1 MNSNTQKFSFSF
13 FFLICSFFAVMAN
26 AQNAEIRGE
35 IRAEDFDEALVGAT
49 VRLVLEAD
57 TSRQWQSIT
66 NINGNFAFA
75 EMSVGT
81 YTITVRYIGF
91 KPLVNSITIAQG
103 LNNIGVMRL
112 ETDEA
117 QLDEVTVEAL
127 RARAIQRGDT
137 TIYNA
142 DAFKTNPDASAEDL
156 VTKMPGIT
164 VESGQVQA
172 QGEDVRRVTVDGR
185 EFFGDDATLALRNLP
200 AEVISQVQVFDQMS
214 DQARFTGFDD
224 GNTSKTLNIVT
235 RPGMNVGQFGR
246 IYAGYGLDDRYSAG
260 GNINFFNGARRIS
273 VLGLSNNINMQNFS
287 SEDLVGVETQAGG
300 RGGRG
305 GGRRGGR
312 GGSGDAANFLTGD
325 QGGINTTHS
334 FGLNYSDNWGEK
346 IKVSGSYFFNQTQ
359 NFTESLSERN
369 YFLPDGTN
377 PYYRDLNESN
387 TRNQNHRFNGR
398 LEYTIDSMNSIIWT
412 PRISMQNRNTQ
423 STMEAGNFAEDL
435 TLMNTSISDQSGI
448 SEGLSLANNL
458 LYRKRFLLPRRT
470 LSASLNQSYSPRY
483 SESFL
488 YAKNNFDLMFPDSVE
503 IRDQYSENLSLGST
517 YSGSL
522 TYTEPI
528 GKNSIIQMQYNPSV
542 TFAEADRL
550 TYLQDVNGEAYS
562 TLDTFLSNRFDQIS
576 TTQKGGL
583 SYRFNKQGFG
593 LSIGA
598 DYQHVRF
605 NNKQVFPTLRETN
618 LPFNNILPNAM
629 LSYRFE
635 SGSNLRL
642 FYRSRTQIPS
652 VNQLQDV
659 IDNSN
664 SLIYSGGNPDLKQ
677 SITHSTFLRYN
688 VTNTE
693 KARSFFMFLAGSLTN
708 NAIGQSTMVA
718 TADTVLAEGIILYQG
733 AQLNRPVNLDGNW
746 SIRSFATYGM
756 PVQFIRSNLNLNAGI
771 SFNRSPGLINESLNF
786 SNTISYRGGLVLG
799 SNISERLD
807 FTLSHNS
814 GYNLVEN
821 SLRPQ
826 LNNNYYSQ
834 QSSFRLNWMPW
845 RGLVLNSDLVYL
857 SYSGLSDGYNQDFTR
872 WNAGIGYK
880 FLKNNAAELRLN
892 VFDILGQN
900 NSISRTV
907 ADTYIEDVQTN
918 ALTRYVML
926 TFSYN
931 LRQFSNRKAGP
942 GNRATE

>member
-1 MNSNTQKFSFSF
+1 MIVIKPVLRFSLVSF
-13 FFLICSFFAVMAN
+13 LSICFGALAF
-26 AQNAEIRGE
+26 AQNADVRGE
-35 IRAEDFDEALVGAT
+35 IRSEDTDETLVGAT
-49 VRLVLEAD
+49 VQLIFETDTTLRWQAVSDIEGGFTVSGIPGGSYILE
-57 TSRQWQSIT
+57 
-66 NINGNFAFA
+66 
-75 EMSVGT
+75 
-81 YTITVRYIGF
+81 VRYIGF
-91 KPLVNSITIAQG
+91 KPLSKNIMIGQG
-103 LNNIGVMRL
+103 NNNLEVIRL

-117 QLDEVTVEAL
+117 QLDEVTVEAM
-127 RARAIQRGDT
+127 RARAVQRGDT

-164 VESGQVQA
+164 VEGGQVRA

-224 GNTSKTLNIVT
+224 GNTTKTLNIVT
-235 RPGMNVGQFGR
+235 RPGMNIGQFGR
-246 IYAGYGLDDRYSAG
+246 VYAGYGSDDRYSAG
-260 GNINFFNGARRIS
+260 GNINFFNGSRRIS
-273 VLGLSNNINMQNFS
+273 ILGLTNNVNMQNFS
-287 SEDLVGVETQAGG
+287 AEDLVGVETQAGG

-334 FGLNYSDNWGEK
+334 FGLNYSDDWGKK
-346 IKVSGSYFFNQTQ
+346 IKVSGSYFFNQSG
-359 NFTESLSERN
+359 NFTERLSERN
-369 YFLPDGTN
+369 YFLPDGST
-377 PYYRDLNESN
+377 PFYRELNESN

-398 LEYTIDSMNSIIWT
+398 LEFTIDSMNSIIWT
-412 PRISMQNRNTQ
+412 PRLSMQNRN
-423 STMEAGNFAEDL
+423 SRSYMEAGNFMEDL
-435 TLMNTSISDQSGI
+435 TLLNTSLSDQSGF
-448 SEGLSLANNL
+448 SEGLSMSNNL
-458 LYRKRFLLPRRT
+458 LYRRRFSVPRRT
-470 LSASLNQSYSPRY
+470 FSISLNQSYNPRY
-483 SESFL
+483 SENYL
-488 YAKNNFDLMFPDSVE
+488 YAQNNFDLMFPDSVE
-503 IRDQYSENLSLGST
+503 IRDQFSENETTSST
-517 YSGSL
+517 YGSSL
-522 TYTEPI
+522 SYTEPI
-528 GKNSIIQMQYNPSV
+528 GENSILQFQYNPSISV
-542 TFAEADRL
+542 SDADRL
-550 TYLQDVNGEAYS
+550 TYLQDVNGETYN

-576 TTQKGGL
+576 TTQRGGM
-583 SYRFNKQGFG
+583 SYRFNKRGFG

-598 DYQHVRF
+598 DYQHVTL
-605 NNKQVFPTLRETN
+605 NNKRVFPTVRETN
-618 LPFNNILPNAM
+618 VPFNNILPNAM

-635 SGSNLRL
+635 SGANLRL
-642 FYRSRTQIPS
+642 FYRTRTQIPS

-664 SLIYSGGNPDLKQ
+664 TLIYSTGNPDLRQ

-688 VTNTE
+688 VTNTD
-693 KARSFFMFLAGSLTN
+693 KARTFFMFLAGSLTN
-708 NAIGQSTMVA
+708 DAIGQSTLIA
-718 TADTVLAEGIILYQG
+718 SSDTVLAEGIVLYRG

-746 SIRSFATYGM
+746 SLRSFATYGL
-756 PVQFIRSNLNLNAGI
+756 PVQFIRSNLNLNAGV
-771 SFNRSPGLINESLNF
+771 SYNRSPGLINETLNF
-786 SNTISYRGGLVLG
+786 SNTVSFSGGFVLG

-807 FTLSHNS
+807 FTFSHNS
-814 GYNLVEN
+814 GYNLVGN

-834 QSSFRLNWMPW
+834 QSSMRLNWMPW
-845 RGLVLNSDLVYL
+845 RGLVVNSDLVYL

-872 WNAGIGYK
+872 WNAGVGYK
-880 FLKNNAAELRLN
+880 FLKDNAAELRLN

-918 ALTRYVML
+918 VLTRYVML

-931 LRQFSNRKAGP
+931 LRRFSNRAAGP
-942 GNRATE
+942 GDRAPR